1 MTKILAQH
9 GAAKGKKIDT
19 AIADETLSGAIFAP
33 REESFDS
40 IEKYYLSN
48 EALFPDTCFLDPQLY
63 YSTFEGKIFKHLED
77 SPDFP
82 TDITRRDWRKKTP
95 KLIQYLDEH
104 ANRSSVIS
112 SSLITPGFYIQGL
125 DWKFDYSL
133 DIYEY
138 CFEHYGFEHY
148 YLSLLISNSFFHSK
162 SDVDE
167 MIEDITDNIDNK
179 DGIYFSICYEKMEEK
194 NYEFTDAQNLANILY
209 FVYSLKKL
217 GFNIIVGYTF
227 INSVLFAMLDCQYVA
242 TGWFN
247 NLRKFKKDRFEEA
260 SNVGRRKKRYTS
272 LPLFTYI
279 TLKNLNL
286 ISEND
291 DMSIFLSDC
300 DIDEYILDDQDSV
313 SFVDLEQQYWQ
324 ALSIFI
330 DKINTRST
338 VSEKVDFVLSEIR
351 HAKTL
356 YNDILESLTDDDRE
370 TYNRIKSNASHLDP
384 WIMAI
389 ETFKNRISL
398 L

>member
-1 MTKILAQH
+1 MT
-9 GAAKGKKIDT
+9 
-19 AIADETLSGAIFAP
+19 
-33 REESFDS
+33 
-40 IEKYYLSN
+40 
-48 EALFPDTCFLDPQLY
+48 
-63 YSTFEGKIFKHLED
+63 
-77 SPDFP
+77 
-82 TDITRRDWRKKTP
+82 
-95 KLIQYLDEH
+95 
-104 ANRSSVIS
+104 
-112 SSLITPGFYIQGL
+112 
-125 DWKFDYSL
+125 
-133 DIYEY
+133 
-138 CFEHYGFEHY
+138 

-209 FVYSLKKL
+209 FVYSLKKS

-279 TLKNLNL
+279 TLENLNL

-300 DIDEYILDDQDSV
+300 DIDEYILDNQDSV

-370 TYNRIKSNASHLDP
+370 TYNRIKSNACHLDP

-398 L
+398 I